1 MTQQLFRIGQTEFW
15 VLADTVKETIIE
27 IYKRSQVEADIAA
40 IIQTLEQYPDP
51 SVAEQDFKDVIWLVD
66 NFDGATKERKD
77 RVKKLLCDMWA
88 SYEQDPQMVERAELE
103 ARLEREQ
110 KLLSE
115 KR

>member
-51 SVAEQDFKDVIWLVD
+51 SVAEQDLRDVIWLVD
-66 NFDGATKERKD
+66 TFDGATKERKD
-77 RVKKLLCDMWA
+77 RVKKLLRDMWA
-88 SYEQDPQMVERAELE
+88 SYEQDPRMVERAELA

-110 KLLSE
+110 ELLA
-115 KR
+115 RMV